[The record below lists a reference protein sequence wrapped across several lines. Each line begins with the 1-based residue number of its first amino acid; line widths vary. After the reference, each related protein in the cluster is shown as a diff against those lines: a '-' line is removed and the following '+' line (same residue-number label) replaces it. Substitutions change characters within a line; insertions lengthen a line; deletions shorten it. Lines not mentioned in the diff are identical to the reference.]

1 MSSAQTTSVF
11 FTSVPLFVEEHSLR
25 KHFESVGHIT
35 DFRFLGP
42 APGRDFR
49 YGFADYLDV
58 TSAQEA
64 IQRLNGTSF
73 GERTMKVTSAANSR
87 NRKRHRQHAAATAVA
102 EGAVR
107 GGMMFPRSYV
117 DPLLGRDD
125 TSVLGCLHGIPV
137 SDAYEAVEQ
146 LRVLVLERK
155 NEARKLLDSYPALRL
170 AVVMILQHA
179 GRLPFGPLP
188 SEAIQ
193 HPNNISNNTAN
204 SGVATTPAE
213 TEESE
218 DTSKAKHSQEERDE
232 VIEILTKLSEEE
244 VERIVTMS
252 DADLNRIPDLVQRE
266 QMSML
271 RARLLDMA
279 GNLD

>member
-1 MSSAQTTSVF
+1 MVASRSTGVF
-11 FTSVPLFVEEHSLR
+11 FTSVPLFVEAQSLR

-35 DFRFLGP
+35 DFHLLGP
-42 APGRDFR
+42 TPGRDFR

-58 TSAQEA
+58 ASAEEA

-73 GERTMKVTSAANSR
+73 GERTMKVMSAANPRPRKR
-87 NRKRHRQHAAATAVA
+87 NRQHMHTHDPP
-102 EGAVR
+102 VR
-107 GGMMFPRSYV
+107 GGMTFPRGYV

-125 TSVLGCLHGIPV
+125 TNILECLQHMSV

-155 NEARKLLDSYPALRL
+155 DEARQLLDGCPALRL

-179 GRLPFGPLP
+179 GRLPYGPLP
-188 SEAIQ
+188 VEAVR
-193 HPNNISNNTAN
+193 HTEARPVNA
-204 SGVATTPAE
+204 APTTGE
-213 TEESE
+213 E
-218 DTSKAKHSQEERDE
+218 DTTEKKVEPTNEERDE
-232 VIEILTKLSEEE
+232 VIEILTKLSEED

-252 DADLNRIPDLVQRE
+252 DEDLDRIPDRVQRQ
-266 QMSML
+266 QMSVL

-279 GNLD
+279 GDLE

>member
-1 MSSAQTTSVF
+1 MVASHSTGVF
-11 FTSVPLFVEEHSLR
+11 FTGVPLFVEPQSLR

-35 DFRFLGP
+35 DFRLLGP

-58 TSAQEA
+58 TSAEEA

-87 NRKRHRQHAAATAVA
+87 SRKRSRQHVHTH
-102 EGAVR
+102 EPPVR
-107 GGMMFPRSYV
+107 GGMVFPRGYV

-125 TSVLGCLHGIPV
+125 NNVLECLQRMPV
-137 SDAYEAVEQ
+137 ADAYEAVEQ

-155 NEARKLLDSYPALRL
+155 DEARKLLDSCPALRL

-179 GRLPFGPLP
+179 GRLPYGPLP
-188 SEAIQ
+188 LEAVRRTDAR
-193 HPNNISNNTAN
+193 PVNAAPTTA
-204 SGVATTPAE
+204 E
-213 TEESE
+213 E
-218 DTSKAKHSQEERDE
+218 DTAEKKAEPTEEERDE
-232 VIEILTKLSEEE
+232 VIEILTKLSEED

-252 DADLNRIPDLVQRE
+252 EEDLDRIPDLVQRQ
-266 QMSML
+266 QMSVL

-279 GNLD
+279 GNLE